1 MITIAICEDEKTYA
15 EYIRDF
21 VAEVIPDV
29 QITYFSDAEN
39 FYDSIKHKKYDL
51 YLLDIEMPKK
61 NGIEIAREIRN
72 YYKKTIII
80 FLTNY
85 EEYVYDGYEVNA
97 FRYIPKNLVKEK
109 LKPALESAY
118 KEYQDNNS
126 YIFITDV
133 DGKQIKVNIYDVI
146 CIEKELKNVVYY
158 TKNGVI
164 RSAETL
170 KSALKNFTGKRIFIE
185 INRAVVI
192 NVNHIYDID
201 KLKVTMDNN
210 HELYISRD
218 RSKQIRRD
226 IFNAMGE

>member
-15 EYIRDF
+15 KYIRDF
-21 VAEVIPDV
+21 VAEVIPYV

-97 FRYIPKNLVKEK
+97 FRYIPKTLVKEK
-109 LKPALESAY
+109 LKSALESAY

-158 TKNGVI
+158 TQNGVI

-170 KSALKNFTGKRIFIE
+170 KSALKNFTGKRIFVE

-192 NVNHIYDID
+192 NVNHIYDIN
-201 KLKVTMDNN
+201 KLKVTMDND

-218 RSKQIRRD
+218 RSKQIRQD

>member
-39 FYDSIKHKKYDL
+39 FYDSIKHKKYVL

-97 FRYIPKNLVKEK
+97 FRYIPKTLVKEK
-109 LKPALESAY
+109 LKLALESAY

-158 TKNGVI
+158 TQNGVI
-164 RSAETL
+164 RSAEPL
-170 KSALKNFTGKRIFIE
+170 KSALKNFTGKRIFVE

-192 NVNHIYDID
+192 NVNHIYDIN
-201 KLKVTMDNN
+201 KLKVTMDND

-218 RSKQIRRD
+218 RSKQIRQD

>member
-1 MITIAICEDEKTYA
+1 MITIAICEDEKKYA

-97 FRYIPKNLVKEK
+97 FRYIPKPLVKEK

-133 DGKQIKVNIYDVI
+133 DGKQIILSIVM
-146 CIEKELKNVVYY
+146 L
-158 TKNGVI
+158 
-164 RSAETL
+164 
-170 KSALKNFTGKRIFIE
+170 
-185 INRAVVI
+185 
-192 NVNHIYDID
+192 
-201 KLKVTMDNN
+201 
-210 HELYISRD
+210 
-218 RSKQIRRD
+218 
-226 IFNAMGE
+226 